1 MRKKKDIISEHKNI
15 LNIIKTHNK
24 RYFVDDKPVISD
36 SEYDKIKIS
45 ALELEKKYSF
55 LKNNETT
62 GDIIGS
68 KPSNK
73 FKKIKH
79 LSPMLSLANAF
90 DIDDIKDFLKK
101 IKNFLITYT
110 HICTGSIYHTS
121 GPLSLPPPTPSTLL
135 LLPEDLS
142 VPEDGLPLLPLLP
155 LR

>member
-1 MRKKKDIISEHKNI
+1 M
-15 LNIIKTHNK
+15 NIIKTHNK

-62 GDIIGS
+62 DDIIGS

-90 DIDDIKDFLKK
+90 DIDDMKDFLKK
-101 IKNFLITYT
+101 IKNFL
-110 HICTGSIYHTS
+110 SFKK
-121 GPLSLPPPTPSTLL
+121 STNRTIL
-135 LLPEDLS
+135 
-142 VPEDGLPLLPLLP
+142 
-155 LR
+155 